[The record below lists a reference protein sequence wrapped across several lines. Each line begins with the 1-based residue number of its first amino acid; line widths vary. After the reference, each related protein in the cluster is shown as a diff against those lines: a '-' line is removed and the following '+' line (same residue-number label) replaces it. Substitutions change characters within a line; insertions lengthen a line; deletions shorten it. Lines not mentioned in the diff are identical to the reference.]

1 MEPRSKLAPS
11 LHRCRD
17 SSIHQAILQQSSEA
31 RPLLLA
37 MAAQTEALS
46 RLDVTPDAEHGPDET
61 GSPRD
66 DYVLVDSG
74 ESETPEPVRSLG
86 AMR

>member
-1 MEPRSKLAPS
+1 
-11 LHRCRD
+11 
-17 SSIHQAILQQSSEA
+17 
-31 RPLLLA
+31 
-37 MAAQTEALS
+37 MADQIEALS
-46 RLDVTPDAEHGPDET
+46 LRDVMPDAEHAPAET

-74 ESETPEPVRSLG
+74 ENETPEPVRWLG

>member
-1 MEPRSKLAPS
+1 MSTFPASLSDTAPIPQANISAKSSTSLA
-11 LHRCRD
+11 
-17 SSIHQAILQQSSEA
+17 A
-31 RPLLLA
+31 RA

-46 RLDVTPDAEHGPDET
+46 RLDVMPDAEHGPDET

-74 ESETPEPVRSLG
+74 ESETPEPVRSLE

>member
-1 MEPRSKLAPS
+1 
-11 LHRCRD
+11 
-17 SSIHQAILQQSSEA
+17 
-31 RPLLLA
+31 

-46 RLDVTPDAEHGPDET
+46 RLDVTPDAEHCADET

-74 ESETPEPVRSLG
+74 EGETPEPVRSLG

>member
-1 MEPRSKLAPS
+1 M
-11 LHRCRD
+11 
-17 SSIHQAILQQSSEA
+17 
-31 RPLLLA
+31 LLA

-46 RLDVTPDAEHGPDET
+46 RLDVTPDVGHGPDET

-74 ESETPEPVRSLG
+74 ESETPEPVRSPG